1 MDLVFFILTVDTE
14 ITSILEQTGAKPYF
28 DKEAAAKY
36 LVYGG
41 DNWISYDDTESFQLK
56 IDYANKMGLGG
67 LMVWAIDQDDASLT
81 ALRAI
86 TDPSLAND
94 DSAPFT
100 LVDLHRLF
108 SNEDYPTDDKNPR
121 FGMVNFGNEANLGEA
136 SPDKTGFGF
145 FLVVGESHAVS
156 KLRRRVGDP
165 EPFTFLD
172 CPANV
177 TSRPDGEPQV
187 ARVVCLN
194 EDVEGC
200 FRVLERGVEGTVV
213 EMPDNVRGPN
223 ILLGKPIQY
232 AKYSVYSVR
241 LVHLLE
247 PYP

>member
-1 MDLVFFILTVDTE
+1 
-14 ITSILEQTGAKPYF
+14 
-28 DKEAAAKY
+28 
-36 LVYGG
+36 
-41 DNWISYDDTESFQLK
+41 
-56 IDYANKMGLGG
+56 
-67 LMVWAIDQDDASLT
+67 MVWAIDQDDASLT

-108 SNEDYPTDDKNPR
+108 SSEDYPTDDKNPR
-121 FGMVNFGNEANLGEA
+121 FGIVNFRNEANLGET

-165 EPFTFLD
+165 EPFTFLN

-187 ARVVCLN
+187 A
-194 EDVEGC
+194 
-200 FRVLERGVEGTVV
+200 
-213 EMPDNVRGPN
+213 
-223 ILLGKPIQY
+223 
-232 AKYSVYSVR
+232 
-241 LVHLLE
+241 
-247 PYP
+247 